1 MKVKIQGTIV
11 SPDYDDG
18 FFESW
23 IDKGVITPSSRV
35 VGSIENATEPI
46 DLYINSYGGDVFAG
60 GEMMI
65 ALLKASAA
73 GKLASVEVGTIAAS
87 MAANIV
93 AALRANGV
101 PVTAN
106 ANSELMFHGCYTE
119 TIGGAQHHEDVA
131 ESLRN
136 VNESVIA
143 NLNRIGITECRAWF
157 AEGREKWI
165 GAEDGLAMG
174 LFSEISG
181 TKAEAPTD
189 AKSIATKLAAFAASI
204 TTRKDY
210 TMSID
215 ETIPTAT
222 ETVAETATE
231 TASETASEEVKAT
244 DEGNDTGVEA
254 KPVEAVSGA
263 PVNAPAEAVSESDI
277 EARVTAL
284 ANARFAGLQAK
295 HDKMISELKA
305 KLDESAKSLASVT
318 SERDQLKGEVE
329 TLTAGLADLRDQLAA
344 EKSAHESVVANVLS
358 HVGPEH
364 GERKNARETLASL
377 PASKRAEFYKAHKA
391 EIDR

>member
-18 FFESW
+18 FFDSW

-73 GKLASVEVGTIAAS
+73 GKLASVEVGTLAAS

-174 LFSEISG
+174 LFSEING

-215 ETIPTAT
+215 ETIPVNGGEAVTE
-222 ETVAETATE
+222 ETVQEAVQQAEE
-231 TASETASEEVKAT
+231 TSEENAT
-244 DEGNDTGVEA
+244 NEATTAPAVDVEA
-254 KPVEAVSGA
+254 L
-263 PVNAPAEAVSESDI
+263 AEA
-277 EARVTAL
+277 R
-284 ANARFAGLQAK
+284 ANERFAGLQAK
-295 HDKMISELKA
+295 HDQMISELKA
-305 KLDESAKSLASVT
+305 KLDESVKGLASVT
-318 SERDQLKGEVE
+318 AERDQLKADVDR
-329 TLTAGLADLRDQLAA
+329 LTASHSEEVALLRAQLEA

>member
-1 MKVKIQGTIV
+1 MKVKIEGVIV

-18 FFESW
+18 IFESW
-23 IDKGVITPSSRV
+23 ISKGVITPSSRV
-35 VGSIENATEPI
+35 VRAVEDADEPI

-65 ALLKASAA
+65 ALLKAHAA
-73 GKLASVEVGTIAAS
+73 GRIASVEVGSIAAS

-93 AALRANGV
+93 AALRANGCH
-101 PVTAN
+101 VTAN

-136 VNESVIA
+136 INDAVIA

-165 GAEDGLAMG
+165 GSEDGLEMG
-174 LFSEISG
+174 LFTSISDF
-181 TKAEAPTD
+181 KASKPADIKAT
-189 AKSIATKLAAFAASI
+189 ATKLAELASSI
-204 TTRKDY
+204 NTRKDY
-210 TMSID
+210 AMSID
-215 ETIPTAT
+215 DTIPAT
-222 ETVAETATE
+222 ETVA
-231 TASETASEEVKAT
+231 ETASEEVKAT
-244 DEGNDTGVEA
+244 DEGNDTGVEE
-254 KPVEAVSGA
+254 KPVEAVSEA
-263 PVNAPAEAVSESDI
+263 PANAPAETPADAVSESDI

-318 SERDQLKGEVE
+318 SERDQLKCDVE

-377 PASKRAEFYKAHKA
+377 PASKRAEYYKAHKA

>member
-23 IDKGVITPSSRV
+23 IDKGIITPSSRV

-119 TIGGAQHHEDVA
+119 TVGGAQHHEDVA

-174 LFSEISG
+174 LFSEING
-181 TKAEAPTD
+181 TEAEAPTD

-222 ETVAETATE
+222 ETVAETA
-231 TASETASEEVKAT
+231 AETASEEVKAT

-254 KPVEAVSGA
+254 KPVEAVSEA
-263 PVNAPAEAVSESDI
+263 PANAPAEAVSESDI

>member
-23 IDKGVITPSSRV
+23 IDKGIITPSSRV

-119 TIGGAQHHEDVA
+119 TVGGAQHHEDVA

-174 LFSEISG
+174 LFSEING
-181 TKAEAPTD
+181 TEAEAPTD

-231 TASETASEEVKAT
+231 TASEEVKAT
-244 DEGNDTGVEA
+244 DEGNDTGAEA
-254 KPVEAVSGA
+254 KPVEAVSEA
-263 PVNAPAEAVSESDI
+263 PVNDPAEAVSESDI

>member
-23 IDKGVITPSSRV
+23 IDKGIITPSSRV

-65 ALLKASAA
+65 ALLKASAT

-119 TIGGAQHHEDVA
+119 TVGGAQHHEDVA

-174 LFSEISG
+174 LFSEING
-181 TKAEAPTD
+181 TEAEAPTD
-189 AKSIATKLAAFAASI
+189 AKSIATKLAALASSI
-204 TTRKDY
+204 NTRKDY
-210 TMSID
+210 AMSID
-215 ETIPTAT
+215 DTIPTAN
-222 ETVAETATE
+222 ETVAETA
-231 TASETASEEVKAT
+231 SEEVNAT
-244 DEGNDTGVEA
+244 DEGNDTGAEE
-254 KPVEAVSGA
+254 KPVEAVSE
-263 PVNAPAEAVSESDI
+263 APANTPAETPADAVSESDI

>member
-1 MKVKIQGTIV
+1 MKVKINGVIV

-18 FFESW
+18 IFESW
-23 IDKGVITPSSRV
+23 ISKGVITPSSRV
-35 VGSIENATEPI
+35 VRAVEDADEPI

-65 ALLKASAA
+65 ALLKAHAA
-73 GKLASVEVGTIAAS
+73 GRIASVEVGSIAAS

-93 AALRANGV
+93 AALRANGCH
-101 PVTAN
+101 VTAN

-136 VNESVIA
+136 INDAVIA
-143 NLNRIGITECRAWF
+143 NLNSIGITECRAWF

-165 GAEDGLAMG
+165 GAEDGVEMG
-174 LFSEISG
+174 LFTSISDL
-181 TKAEAPTD
+181 TASKPADIKAT
-189 AKSIATKLAAFAASI
+189 ATKLAALASSI
-204 TTRKDY
+204 NTRKDY
-210 TMSID
+210 AMSID
-215 ETIPTAT
+215 DTIPTAN
-222 ETVAETATE
+222 ETVAETA
-231 TASETASEEVKAT
+231 SKEVKAT

-254 KPVEAVSGA
+254 KPVEAVSEA
-263 PVNAPAEAVSESDI
+263 PVNDPAEAVSESDI

>member
-1 MKVKIQGTIV
+1 MKVKIEGVIV

-18 FFESW
+18 IFESW
-23 IDKGVITPSSRV
+23 ISKGVITPSSRV
-35 VGSIENATEPI
+35 VRAVEDADEPI

-65 ALLKASAA
+65 ALLKAHAA
-73 GKLASVEVGTIAAS
+73 GRIASVEVGSIAAS

-93 AALRANGV
+93 AALRANGCH
-101 PVTAN
+101 VTAN

-136 VNESVIA
+136 INDAVIA

-165 GAEDGLAMG
+165 GAEDGLEMG
-174 LFSEISG
+174 LFTSISDL
-181 TKAEAPTD
+181 TASKPADIKAT
-189 AKSIATKLAAFAASI
+189 ATKLAALASSI
-204 TTRKDY
+204 NTRKDY
-210 TMSID
+210 AMSID
-215 ETIPTAT
+215 DTIPTAN
-222 ETVAETATE
+222 ETVA
-231 TASETASEEVKAT
+231 ETASEEVKAT
-244 DEGNDTGVEA
+244 DEGNDTGAEE
-254 KPVEAVSGA
+254 KPVEAVSEA

-329 TLTAGLADLRDQLAA
+329 PLTAGLADLRDQLAA

>member
-1 MKVKIQGTIV
+1 MKVKIEGVIV

-18 FFESW
+18 IFESW
-23 IDKGVITPSSRV
+23 ISKGVITPSSRV
-35 VGSIENATEPI
+35 VRAVEDADEPI

-65 ALLKASAA
+65 ALLKAHAA
-73 GKLASVEVGTIAAS
+73 GRIASVEVGSIAAS

-93 AALRANGV
+93 AALRANGCH
-101 PVTAN
+101 VTAN

-136 VNESVIA
+136 INDAVIA

-165 GAEDGLAMG
+165 GSEDGLEMG
-174 LFSEISG
+174 LFTSISDL
-181 TKAEAPTD
+181 TASKPADIKAT
-189 AKSIATKLAAFAASI
+189 ATKLAALASSI
-204 TTRKDY
+204 NTRKDY
-210 TMSID
+210 AMSID
-215 ETIPTAT
+215 DTIPTAT
-222 ETVAETATE
+222 ETVE
-231 TASETASEEVKAT
+231 ETASEEVKST
-244 DEGNDTGVEA
+244 EEVNDKVAEE
-254 KPVEAVSGA
+254 KPVEAVSE
-263 PVNAPAEAVSESDI
+263 APANTPAETPADAVSESDI

>member
-23 IDKGVITPSSRV
+23 IDKGIITPSSRV

-119 TIGGAQHHEDVA
+119 TVGGAQHHEDVA

-174 LFSEISG
+174 LFSEING
-181 TKAEAPTD
+181 TEAEAPTD

-222 ETVAETATE
+222 ETVVETVA
-231 TASETASEEVKAT
+231 ETASEEVKAT
-244 DEGNDTGVEA
+244 DEGNDTGAEA
-254 KPVEAVSGA
+254 KPVEAVSEA
-263 PVNAPAEAVSESDI
+263 PVNDPAESVSESDI

>member
-46 DLYINSYGGDVFAG
+46 ELYINSYGGDVFAG

-174 LFSEISG
+174 LFSEING
-181 TKAEAPTD
+181 TEAEAPTD
-189 AKSIATKLAAFAASI
+189 AKSIATKLAALASSI
-204 TTRKDY
+204 NTRKDY
-210 TMSID
+210 AMSID
-215 ETIPTAT
+215 DTIPTAN

-231 TASETASEEVKAT
+231 TASKEVKAT
-244 DEGNDTGVEA
+244 DEGNDTGAEA
-254 KPVEAVSGA
+254 KPVEAVSEA
-263 PVNAPAEAVSESDI
+263 PANAPAETVSESDI

-377 PASKRAEFYKAHKA
+377 PASKRAEYYKAHKS

>member
-1 MKVKIQGTIV
+1 MKVKIEGVIV

-18 FFESW
+18 IFESW
-23 IDKGVITPSSRV
+23 ISKGVITPSSRV
-35 VGSIENATEPI
+35 VRAVEDADEPI

-65 ALLKASAA
+65 ALLKAHAA
-73 GKLASVEVGTIAAS
+73 GRIASVEVGSIAAS

-93 AALRANGV
+93 AALRANGCH
-101 PVTAN
+101 VTAN

-136 VNESVIA
+136 INDAVIA

-165 GAEDGLAMG
+165 GSEDGLEMG
-174 LFSEISG
+174 LFTSISDL
-181 TKAEAPTD
+181 TASKPADIKAT
-189 AKSIATKLAAFAASI
+189 ATKLAALASSI
-204 TTRKDY
+204 NTRKDY
-210 TMSID
+210 AMSID
-215 ETIPTAT
+215 DTIPTAT
-222 ETVAETATE
+222 ETVE
-231 TASETASEEVKAT
+231 ETASEEVKAT
-244 DEGNDTGVEA
+244 EEVNDKVAEE
-254 KPVEAVSGA
+254 KPVEAVSE
-263 PVNAPAEAVSESDI
+263 APANTPAETPADAVSESDI